1 MTDPSSARADASA
14 TRGLASLCGASIAS
28 SYYVQPLLV
37 AISASFGL
45 GGAQVGLIPMIGQ
58 IAIGLGVLL
67 LVPLG
72 DVVDNRRMVAA
83 CIAGQIAS
91 MLLVAWSS
99 SFTGFLLASSALGL
113 LTIAP
118 YLIPAYASRFTAP
131 SERGRVTGS
140 IVQGFILGILFA
152 RTFGGIVG
160 AYAGWRVV
168 YFVAAI
174 ATLLLL
180 LKQARSM
187 PHAAPPPAVAY
198 RELLASLPVLLCKEP
213 VLRRAALTQA
223 LMFGTFGSLWIAL
236 SLHIQSDAFGLS
248 SATVGLFGLLGLVS
262 ATVAP
267 RVGKLIDR
275 FGQDIVTRF
284 GIALTIAAW
293 AVMRVFGHSLP
304 ALALGVVLLD
314 IGASSVHIAK
324 QSALLTIGGVQRS
337 RMLTVYIVG
346 QYIGGGLLAALTGL
360 AWSQGGWRAVCF
372 IGIATV
378 SVALIVNSLPGRG
391 NERRSAPH

>member
-1 MTDPSSARADASA
+1 
-14 TRGLASLCGASIAS
+14 
-28 SYYVQPLLV
+28 
-37 AISASFGL
+37 
-45 GGAQVGLIPMIGQ
+45 MIGQ
-58 IAIGLGVLL
+58 IAIGFGVLL

-72 DVVDNRRMVAA
+72 DVVDNRRMVTA

-91 MLLVAWSS
+91 MLVVAWSS
-99 SFTGFLLASSALGL
+99 SFTAFLLANSALGL
-113 LTIAP
+113 MTIAP

-140 IVQGFILGILFA
+140 IVQGFIFGILFA
-152 RTFGGIVG
+152 RAFGGIVG
-160 AYAGWRVV
+160 AYAGWRFV

-248 SATVGLFGLLGLVS
+248 SAIVGLLGLMGLVS

-267 RVGKLIDR
+267 HVGRLIDR
-275 FGQDIVTRF
+275 FGQDIVTRS

-293 AVMRVFGHSLP
+293 VLMTIFSHSLA

-314 IGASSVHIAK
+314 VGASSVHIAK
-324 QSALLTIGGVQRS
+324 QAALLTIGGAQRS
-337 RMLTVYIVG
+337 RMLTVYVVG

-360 AWSQGGWRAVCF
+360 AWSQGGWRSVCL

-378 SVALIVNSLPGRG
+378 TAALIVNSLPDRDKGRP
-391 NERRSAPH
+391 SAPH